1 MSIIILIDLIKEVN
15 MEIKGKCALITGG
28 SRGIG
33 REAAIEISKRGGNV
47 GINFRSRRDEAEKV
61 LEICESFGVNGI
73 LLQGDVSKSHDV
85 KKIIKDF
92 VDKFGKIDILV
103 NNAGI
108 APPHTKLLEISEEEW
123 DEIID
128 VNLKSMFLVTKEAL
142 PFIPDGGKIINLS
155 SIAGKMGGTIGP
167 HYAASKAGIIGFTFA
182 LASELAPRKINVN
195 AIAPGPVDT
204 ELVSEDV
211 KKRLSELTPLKRIAT
226 PYEIAHTIIYLIE
239 NDFVHGEVID
249 VNGGRYMD

>member
-1 MSIIILIDLIKEVN
+1 MD
-15 MEIKGKCALITGG
+15 IKGKCALITGG

-33 REAAIEISKRGGNV
+33 REVAIQIAKRGGNV
-47 GINFRSRRDEAEKV
+47 GINFRKSREEAEEVKR
-61 LEICESFGVNGI
+61 ICSDLGVEAI
-73 LLQGDVSKSHDV
+73 ILQGDVSKREDVNKIVVEFV
-85 KKIIKDF
+85 KKFK
-92 VDKFGKIDILV
+92 KIDILI

-108 APPHTKLLEISEEEW
+108 APSNTQLSQISEEEW

-128 VNLKSMFLVTKEAL
+128 INLKSVFLVTKEAL
-142 PFIPDGGKIINLS
+142 PYIPDGGKIINLS

-182 LASELAPRKINVN
+182 LASELASRKINVN
-195 AIAPGPVDT
+195 AVAPGPVDT
-204 ELVSEDV
+204 ELVSEEV

-226 PYEIAHTIIYLIE
+226 PFEIAHTIIFLIE
-239 NDFVHGEVID
+239 NDFVHGEVVD

>member
-1 MSIIILIDLIKEVN
+1 

-33 REAAIEISKRGGNV
+33 REAAIEIAKRGGNV

>member
-1 MSIIILIDLIKEVN
+1 

-33 REAAIEISKRGGNV
+33 RETAIEIAKRGGNI
-47 GINFRSRRDEAEKV
+47 GINFKSRREDAEEVSK
-61 LEICESFGVNGI
+61 ICESFGAEVI
-73 LLQGDVSKSHDV
+73 LLQGDVSKANDV
-85 KKIIKDF
+85 KKIIKEF
-92 VDKFGKIDILV
+92 VDKFGRIDILV

-108 APPHTKLLEISEEEW
+108 APPNTKLLDISEDEW

-128 VNLKSMFLVTKEAL
+128 INLKSMFLVTKEAL
-142 PFIPDGGKIINLS
+142 PYIPDGGKIINLS

-195 AIAPGPVDT
+195 AVAPGPVDT

-226 PYEIAHTIIYLIE
+226 PYEIAHTIIFLIE
-239 NDFVHGEVID
+239 NDFVHGEVVD

>member
-1 MSIIILIDLIKEVN
+1 MD
-15 MEIKGKCALITGG
+15 IKGKCALITGG

-33 REAAIEISKRGGNV
+33 REVAIQIAKRGGNV
-47 GINFRSRRDEAEKV
+47 GINFRKSRVEAEEVKR
-61 LEICESFGVNGI
+61 ICSDLGVEAI
-73 LLQGDVSKSHDV
+73 ILQGDVSKREDVNKIVEEFV
-85 KKIIKDF
+85 KKFK
-92 VDKFGKIDILV
+92 KIDILI

-108 APPHTKLLEISEEEW
+108 APSNTQLSQISEEEW

-128 VNLKSMFLVTKEAL
+128 INLKSVFLVTKEAL
-142 PFIPDGGKIINLS
+142 PYIPDGGKIINLS

-182 LASELAPRKINVN
+182 LASELASRKINVN
-195 AIAPGPVDT
+195 AVAPGPVDT
-204 ELVSEDV
+204 ELVSEEV

-226 PYEIAHTIIYLIE
+226 PFEIAHTIIFLIE
-239 NDFVHGEVID
+239 NDFVHGEVVD

>member
-1 MSIIILIDLIKEVN
+1 MD
-15 MEIKGKCALITGG
+15 IKGKCALITGG

-33 REAAIEISKRGGNV
+33 REVAIQIAKRGGNV
-47 GINFRSRRDEAEKV
+47 GINFRKSREEAEEVKR
-61 LEICESFGVNGI
+61 ICSDLGVEAI
-73 LLQGDVSKSHDV
+73 ILQGDVSKREDVNKIVLEFV
-85 KKIIKDF
+85 KKFK
-92 VDKFGKIDILV
+92 KIDILI

-108 APPHTKLLEISEEEW
+108 APSNTQLSQISEEEW

-128 VNLKSMFLVTKEAL
+128 INLKSVFLVTKEAL
-142 PFIPDGGKIINLS
+142 PYIPDGGKIINLS

-182 LASELAPRKINVN
+182 LASELASRKINVN
-195 AIAPGPVDT
+195 AVAPGPVDT
-204 ELVSEDV
+204 ELVSEEV

-226 PYEIAHTIIYLIE
+226 PFEIAHTIIFLIE
-239 NDFVHGEVID
+239 NDFVHGEVVD

>member
-1 MSIIILIDLIKEVN
+1 
-15 MEIKGKCALITGG
+15 MEIKGKSALITGS

-33 REAAIEISKRGGNV
+33 RETAIEIAKRGGNV
-47 GINFRSRRDEAEKV
+47 GINFRSRRDEAEEV
-61 LEICESFGVNGI
+61 LKICETFGVSGI
-73 LLQGDVSKSHDV
+73 LLQGDVSKSNDV
-85 KKIIKDF
+85 KKIIKEF

-108 APPHTKLLEISEEEW
+108 APPNTKLLDISEEEW
-123 DEIID
+123 DEILDI
-128 VNLKSMFLVTKEAL
+128 NLKSMFLVTKEAL

-167 HYAASKAGIIGFTFA
+167 HYAASKAGVIGFTFA
-182 LASELAPRKINVN
+182 LASELSPRKITVN
-195 AIAPGPVDT
+195 AVAPGPVDT
-204 ELVSEDV
+204 ELVSEEV
-211 KKRLSELTPLKRIAT
+211 KKRLSDLTPLKRIAT

>member
-1 MSIIILIDLIKEVN
+1 MKLQ
-15 MEIKGKCALITGG
+15 
-28 SRGIG
+28 
-33 REAAIEISKRGGNV
+33 KRGGNF
-47 GINFRSRRDEAEKV
+47 GINFKSRREDAEEVSK
-61 LEICESFGVNGI
+61 ICESLGAQVI
-73 LLQGDVSKSHDV
+73 LLQGDVSKGDDV
-85 KKIIKDF
+85 KKIIKEF
-92 VDKFGKIDILV
+92 VDKFGRLDILI

-108 APPHTKLLEISEEEW
+108 APPNTKLLDISEVEW

-128 VNLKSMFLVTKEAL
+128 INLKSIFLITKEAL
-142 PFIPDGGKIINLS
+142 PYIPDGGKIINLS

-195 AIAPGPVDT
+195 AVAPGPVDT

-239 NDFVHGEVID
+239 NDFVHGEVVD

>member
-1 MSIIILIDLIKEVN
+1 
-15 MEIKGKCALITGG
+15 MEIKGKFALITGA

-33 REAAIEISKRGGNV
+33 RETAIEISKRGGNV
-47 GINFRSRRDEAEKV
+47 GINFRKRKEEAEEVAK
-61 LEICESFGVNGI
+61 LCESFGVKAI
-73 LLQGDVSKSHDV
+73 ILQGDVSKKEDAERVVEEFV
-85 KKIIKDF
+85 KIF
-92 VDKFGKIDILV
+92 NRIDILV

-108 APPHTKLLEISEEEW
+108 APPNTKILDISEEEW

-182 LASELAPRKINVN
+182 LANELAPRKINVN
-195 AIAPGPVDT
+195 AVAPGPVDT
-204 ELVSEDV
+204 ELVSDDV

-239 NDFVHGEVID
+239 NDFVHGEVVD